1 MKLFSNPA
9 NIRWLL
15 AMNMVVFTTGA
26 ATAQCPAGSTANATG
41 TITNGNTTCIT
52 TGVSSDIT
60 LNNGAK
66 MVIISGGNYT
76 GNLSS
81 NNGSTIEVQTGGQ
94 LTPNQANTFSSAV
107 TNNGIVTINNISLS
121 AGASFI
127 NNGIFNWVSN
137 WNQGSITL
145 TVANNACGTMT
156 FSQGTTVSNN
166 STINNLGVLK
176 FTQGF
181 GISNGSTVT
190 NRGRVDVGGD
200 LNISGT
206 FRNEN
211 IAVFRGSNN
220 NISSSN
226 TFDSLVNTGELVITN
241 AVTSDIRT
249 RNDGLFKVNGS
260 YTING
265 SRTFSINNSTAQ
277 LRVGGSFSNNA
288 TLTGNG
294 SLYVAGAIGN
304 NGNIAGYGAGAQQL
318 TVNAASV
325 PGTQSNLIFNT
336 SLVAQDTTAYTPPL
350 ANPSSCTVL
359 PIRFSSLQA
368 VYNNGRVQLNWQAY
382 IQSDVS
388 SFTIEYSQNGQS
400 FTEAGNLAA
409 AGTGNQT
416 ASYVF
421 AHTPAVTGTLYY
433 RVRETTVDGT
443 VYYSNMVTVK
453 TGSTFLANTEVF
465 PNPFKDILQ
474 ISMQLEKAGMVQVAL
489 YDAGGRLVR
498 MSQQT
503 GLVGRN
509 TIAIGN
515 LSALLP
521 GVYLLQLKA
530 GEHIATQ
537 KITK

>member
-1 MKLFSNPA
+1 MKLFGNPA

-15 AMNMVVFTTGA
+15 AMNMVVLTTGV

-41 TITNGNTTCIT
+41 TINNGQTTCIT

-60 LNNGAK
+60 LNNGAR

-81 NNGSTIEVQTGGQ
+81 NNGSVIEVQAGGQ
-94 LTPNQANTFSSAV
+94 LTPNQANTFSAAV

-121 AGASFI
+121 SGASFI

-137 WNQGSITL
+137 WNQGSVTL
-145 TVANNACGTMT
+145 TVSNTACGAMT

-181 GISNGSTVT
+181 GISSGSTVT
-190 NRGRVDVGGD
+190 NRGRVEVGGD

-206 FRNEN
+206 FKNEN
-211 IAVFRGSNN
+211 IAVFKGSNN
-220 NISSSN
+220 NISSSVIA
-226 TFDSLVNTGELVITN
+226 DSLINTGKLVFTGG
-241 AVTSDIRT
+241 ATTDIRT

-265 SRTFSINNSTAQ
+265 SRTFNINNSTAQ
-277 LRVGGSFSNNA
+277 LRVGGSFNNNA
-288 TLTGNG
+288 ALSGNG
-294 SLYVAGAIGN
+294 SLYVAGGINN
-304 NGNIAGYGAGAQQL
+304 NGNIAGYGSGAQRL
-318 TVNAASV
+318 TVNVLSV
-325 PGTQSNLIFNT
+325 PGTQGNLIFNT
-336 SLVAQDTTAYTPPL
+336 SLAAQDTTAYDPPMD
-350 ANPSSCTVL
+350 NPASCVTL
-359 PIRFSSLQA
+359 PIRLSSLQA
-368 VYNNGRVQLNWQAY
+368 VYNNGRVQLNWQAFM
-382 IQSDVS
+382 QSDVR
-388 SFTIEYSQNGQS
+388 SFTIEYSQDGQS
-400 FTEAGNLAA
+400 FTEAGELTAT
-409 AGTGNQT
+409 GTSNQT
-416 ASYVF
+416 APYVF

-443 VYYSNMVTVK
+443 MYYSNMVTVK
-453 TGSTFLANTEVF
+453 TGNTFLANTEVF

-474 ISMQLEKAGMVQVAL
+474 ISMQLEKAGMIQVAL
-489 YDAGGRLVR
+489 YDASGRLVR
-498 MSQQT
+498 RSQQT

-509 TIAIGN
+509 TIAMDN

>member
-15 AMNMVVFTTGA
+15 ATTMVVFTTGV

-41 TITNGNTTCIT
+41 TITNGETTCIT
-52 TGVSSDIT
+52 TGVSADIT

-76 GNLSS
+76 GNLSTNS
-81 NNGSTIEVQTGGQ
+81 GSIIEVQLGGQ
-94 LTPNQANTFSSAV
+94 LTPNQANTFSAAV
-107 TNNGIVTINNISLS
+107 TNYGIVTINNISIS
-121 AGASFI
+121 NGASFT
-127 NNGIFNWVSN
+127 NNGTFNWVSN
-137 WNQGSITL
+137 WNQNSVTL

-166 STINNLGVLK
+166 STLTNLGVLK

-181 GISNGSTVT
+181 GISSGSTVT
-190 NRGRVDVGGD
+190 NRGRVEVGGD

-206 FRNEN
+206 FKNEN
-211 IAVFRGSNN
+211 MAIFSGSNN
-220 NISSSN
+220 NISSNN
-226 TFDSLVNTGELVITN
+226 TYDSLINTGKLVITN

-265 SRTFSINNSTAQ
+265 SKTFNINNSSAQ

-288 TLTGNG
+288 TLNGNG

-304 NGNIAGYGAGAQQL
+304 NGNIAGYGTGAQRL

-350 ANPSSCTVL
+350 ANPASCSVL
-359 PIRFSSLQA
+359 PIRFSLLQA
-368 VYNNGRVQLNWQAY
+368 VYNSGRVQLNWQAY
-382 IQSDVS
+382 MQSDVS
-388 SFTIEYSQNGQS
+388 SFTIEYSLDGQS

-409 AGTGNQT
+409 TGTSNQT

-421 AHTPAVTGTLYY
+421 AHSPAETGTLYY
-433 RVRETTVDGT
+433 RVCEITVDGS

-453 TGSTFLANTEVF
+453 TGNTFLANTEVF

-474 ISMQLEKAGMVQVAL
+474 ISMQLEKAGMIQVAL
-489 YDAGGRLVR
+489 YDASGRLVR
-498 MSQQT
+498 RSQQT

-509 TIAIGN
+509 TIAMGN

-530 GEHIATQ
+530 GEHIVTQ

>member
-15 AMNMVVFTTGA
+15 AMCMVVFTTRA
-26 ATAQCPAGSTANATG
+26 ATAQCPAGSTVNTTG
-41 TITNGNTTCIT
+41 TINNGETTCIT
-52 TGVSSDIT
+52 TGVSGNIT

-76 GNLSS
+76 GILST
-81 NNGSTIEVQTGGQ
+81 NNGSTIEVQAGGQ
-94 LTPNQANTFSSAV
+94 LTPNQANTFSAAV
-107 TNNGIVTINNISLS
+107 TNYGIVTINNISLS
-121 AGASFI
+121 SGASFI
-127 NNGIFNWVSN
+127 NNGTFNWSSN
-137 WNQGSITL
+137 WNQGSVTL
-145 TVANNACGTMT
+145 TVSNNACGTMT
-156 FSQGTTVSNN
+156 FSQSTTVSNN
-166 STINNLGVLK
+166 STLNNLGVLK

-190 NRGRVDVGGD
+190 NRGRVEVGGD

-206 FRNEN
+206 FKNEN
-211 IAVFRGSNN
+211 MAIFSGNNN
-220 NISSSN
+220 NISSNN
-226 TFDSLVNTGELVITN
+226 TYDSLINTGKLVITN

-249 RNDGLFKVNGS
+249 RNDGLMKMNGS

-265 SRTFSINNSTAQ
+265 SKTFTINNSTAQ

-288 TLTGNG
+288 ALTGSG

-304 NGNIAGYGAGAQQL
+304 NGSITGTSSTQML
-318 TVNAASV
+318 TVNAVSV

-336 SLVAQDTTAYTPPL
+336 SLVAQDTTGYTPPL
-350 ANPSSCTVL
+350 ANPTSCTVL
-359 PIRFSSLQA
+359 PIRLSSLQA

-382 IQSDVS
+382 MQSDVR
-388 SFTIEYSQNGQS
+388 SFTIEYSQDGQS

-409 AGTGNQT
+409 TGTSNQA

-433 RVRETTVDGT
+433 RVRETTVDGG

-453 TGSTFLANTEVF
+453 TGNTFLANTEVF

-474 ISMQLEKAGMVQVAL
+474 ISMQLEKAGTIQVAL
-489 YDAGGRLVR
+489 YDASGRLVR
-498 MSQQT
+498 RSQQA

-509 TIAIGN
+509 TIAMGN